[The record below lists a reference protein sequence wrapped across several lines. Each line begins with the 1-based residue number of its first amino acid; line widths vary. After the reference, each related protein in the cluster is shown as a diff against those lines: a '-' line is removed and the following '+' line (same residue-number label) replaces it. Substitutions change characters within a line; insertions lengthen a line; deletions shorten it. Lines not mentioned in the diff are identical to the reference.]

1 MKTQKSKKV
10 DFMTLKLDM
19 SKAYDR
25 VEWRFLIEIMK
36 KMGFCDAWVNLIY
49 ECISTVS
56 YSILV
61 NGEPKGEISLTRG
74 IRQGDPLS
82 PYLFL
87 LCSEGL
93 NRLIQHAARD
103 NVIRGFSLC
112 KNGPKITNLFF
123 ADDTLL
129 FCRARMEELQAIQH
143 ILSLYEGASGQQIN
157 REKTTLFFS
166 KAVPEE
172 TKRDIISFLGVP
184 EIKEYEKYL
193 GLPTVVGRNKR
204 ASLTYIK
211 ERVWAKLQGWKEKLL
226 SQAGREILLKAV
238 VQAIPTFA
246 MSCFKL
252 PVGLCKEIEMQI
264 RKFWW
269 GERGSQRKIHWK
281 SWEVLCKPK
290 KEGGM
295 GFKDLVR
302 FNEAMLA
309 KQIWRLQTD
318 RNSLL
323 FKVFSTKYF
332 PTGSVLEA
340 KSKKGSYAWQSILKA
355 RHVIEKGMLW
365 RVGDGSQIRVFEDS
379 WIPGYLPTK
388 AVPCTLECKDDSM
401 VSSLIN
407 QTTMEW
413 NGQLIDQ
420 KISPYLAQRIK
431 AIPLCR
437 MPQEDCTVWPRNRD
451 GNYSVKIGYQ
461 LLGEL
466 ENREVAS
473 GSNTDD
479 SRKFWKWMWSLKIPN
494 KIKHFGWRACTE
506 SLPTMANLHRQK
518 VLQSSLCSNCN
529 GKRSNMLFGT
539 VIRC

>member
-1 MKTQKSKKV
+1 
-10 DFMTLKLDM
+10 
-19 SKAYDR
+19 
-25 VEWRFLIEIMK
+25 
-36 KMGFCDAWVNLIY
+36 
-49 ECISTVS
+49 
-56 YSILV
+56 
-61 NGEPKGEISLTRG
+61 
-74 IRQGDPLS
+74 
-82 PYLFL
+82 
-87 LCSEGL
+87 
-93 NRLIQHAARD
+93 
-103 NVIRGFSLC
+103 
-112 KNGPKITNLFF
+112 
-123 ADDTLL
+123 
-129 FCRARMEELQAIQH
+129 
-143 ILSLYEGASGQQIN
+143 
-157 REKTTLFFS
+157 
-166 KAVPEE
+166 
-172 TKRDIISFLGVP
+172 
-184 EIKEYEKYL
+184 
-193 GLPTVVGRNKR
+193 
-204 ASLTYIK
+204 
-211 ERVWAKLQGWKEKLL
+211 
-226 SQAGREILLKAV
+226 
-238 VQAIPTFA
+238 
-246 MSCFKL
+246 
-252 PVGLCKEIEMQI
+252 MQI

-290 KEGGM
+290 EEGGM

-318 RNSLL
+318 RNSLM

-365 RVGDGSQIRVFEDS
+365 RVSDGSQIRVFEDS
-379 WIPGYLPTK
+379 WIPGCLPTK
-388 AVPCTLECKDDSM
+388 AVPRTLECKDDST
-401 VSSLIN
+401 VSSLID

-437 MPQEDCTVWPRNRD
+437 TPQEDCTVWPQSRD
-451 GNYSVKIGYQ
+451 GNYSIKTGFQ

-506 SLPTMANLHRQK
+506 SLPTMANLHRRK
-518 VLQSSLCSNCN
+518 VLQSPLCSNCN
-529 GKRSNMLFGT
+529 RARET
-539 VIRC
+539 VQHALWDCDQVLGC